1 MAWAGRRFGKTLVIM
16 LGMNLASIAL
26 IATPLL
32 VNAMKDWYFFLRLQ
46 VIPMHTSVSYKLRE
60 FGLGVALALPRY
72 SLQLG

>member
-46 VIPMHTSVSYKLRE
+46 VTSRAYIIACLISCYK
-60 FGLGVALALPRY
+60 A
-72 SLQLG
+72 